1 MVDSL
6 RGAIRNDDDGDESD
20 ASSAAATPPSTPPRI
35 NPALSLQPLESPTQP
50 LFPWSMDSPTQP
62 QRYAPRSLQPL
73 ESPTQPLFPWS
84 MDSPTQP
91 QRYAPR
97 SLQPLEWGREDA
109 REVQRL
115 KIWGLPGLEGVYP
128 SGGLPPAVERQLHWL
143 TRVCVC
149 GGGCSGESPPRAGS
163 RLLNASR
170 ASHTDPGGDVSR
182 ATVASL
188 DQVGGMVQTQPNE
201 SNLSYCSMCLTVCL
215 TPLGLH
221 HPPGARRASPR
232 SCAARS
238 RRTPRLSPSPR
249 RQRTRACVEP
259 SPEMPVEF

>member
-73 ESPTQPLFPWS
+73 E
-84 MDSPTQP
+84 
-91 QRYAPR
+91 
-97 SLQPLEWGREDA
+97 WGREDA

-128 SGGLPPAVERQLHWL
+128 SGGLPPAVE
-143 TRVCVC
+143 
-149 GGGCSGESPPRAGS
+149 A
-163 RLLNASR
+163 
-170 ASHTDPGGDVSR
+170 
-182 ATVASL
+182 
-188 DQVGGMVQTQPNE
+188 
-201 SNLSYCSMCLTVCL
+201 
-215 TPLGLH
+215 PLIIETH
-221 HPPGARRASPR
+221 
-232 SCAARS
+232 
-238 RRTPRLSPSPR
+238 
-249 RQRTRACVEP
+249 
-259 SPEMPVEF
+259 